1 MGPYAVEAVGAF
13 QVIGNL
19 GQALHAFFPGDEAAF
34 DTYQQSGY
42 TKSAAAGGD
51 NILVLFGIIPIQVDA
66 FACQSGGR
74 FRTVPHVVQMYLLD
88 VIKHFVIR
96 SE

>member
-34 DTYQQSGY
+34 DAYQQSGY

-51 NILVLFGIIPIQVDA
+51 NILVLSGYPIQW
-66 FACQSGGR
+66 
-74 FRTVPHVVQMYLLD
+74 M
-88 VIKHFVIR
+88 R
-96 SE
+96 SRASPEVGSAPSHM

>member
-34 DTYQQSGY
+34 DAYQQSGY

-51 NILVLFGIIPIQVDA
+51 NILVLFGIIP
-66 FACQSGGR
+66 SR
-74 FRTVPHVVQMYLLD
+74 WM
-88 VIKHFVIR
+88 R
-96 SE
+96 SRASPEVGSAPSHM